1 MSDSTVLEAE
11 APEEVPDAD
20 RDRPDKRRRMVER
33 VEWLRWIV
41 QPVVALGAGFA
52 VFYYAENGDITK
64 RAANQINRD
73 NMQSLTIEHLKLSVY
88 AALIVVVIA
97 IPLGI
102 LLTRGGFRRFSPIA
116 RSVANLGQGAPA
128 VGLIVLAAIWWERGF
143 WPAVVALSV
152 YGLLPVLANTIV
164 GIEQVDQRTIEAGRG
179 MGMSALDVLVRIEL
193 RLAVPVILAGVRL
206 ALVLIVGTATLAAFI
221 GAGGLGSMITGGIK
235 LSQENVLTCGAVL
248 VSALAL
254 LVDWVGRM
262 VEEIARPRGMR

>member
-1 MSDSTVLEAE
+1 MSDVTAVDAD
-11 APEEVPDAD
+11 APQEVPEAD
-20 RDRPDKRRRMVER
+20 PDRPTEQRRKLARGG
-33 VEWLRWIV
+33 WLRWVI

-52 VFYYAENGDITK
+52 VFYYAENGDITQ
-64 RAANQINRD
+64 RAINQINRD
-73 NMQSLTIEHLKLSVY
+73 NMQSLTIEHMKLSVY

-102 LLTRGGFRRFSPIA
+102 LLTRGSFRRFSPIA
-116 RSVANLGQGAPA
+116 RTIANLGQGAPA
-128 VGLIVLAAIWWERGF
+128 VGLIVLAAIWFGRGF
-143 WPAVVALSV
+143 WPAVGALSV

-164 GIEQVDQRTIEAGRG
+164 GIDQVDQRTVEAGRG
-179 MGMSALDVLVRIEL
+179 MGMSAADVLFRIEL

-206 ALVLIVGTATLAAFI
+206 ALVLIVGTATLAAFV

-235 LSQENVLTCGAVL
+235 LSQENVLMCGAVL